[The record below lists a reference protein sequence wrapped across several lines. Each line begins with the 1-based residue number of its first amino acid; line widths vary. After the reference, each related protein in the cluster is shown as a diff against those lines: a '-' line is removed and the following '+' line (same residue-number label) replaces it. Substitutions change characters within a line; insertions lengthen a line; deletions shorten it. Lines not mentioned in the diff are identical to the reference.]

1 MQQLFVVGDGDSDA
15 EDQQGATVS
24 LLPTGRPVALAQRQ
38 RLLLRY
44 RRFNDLGDEAPLQP
58 QHLTDPVMAA
68 FTRWYCWRFGLQ
80 TRASNTRG
88 KVRITL
94 GTLAVEHARL
104 QLPFLV
110 DQALYPLLVASVR
123 VSIFLFQ
130 TS

>member
-1 MQQLFVVGDGDSDA
+1 MQVVGDVDSD
-15 EDQQGATVS
+15 EEVQQGATVS

-44 RRFNDLGDEAPLQP
+44 RGFNGLGDEAPLQP

-68 FTRWYCWRFGLQ
+68 FTRWYCWGFGLQ
-80 TRASNTRG
+80 TRASNTRA

-94 GTLAVEHARL
+94 GTLAVEHALL

-123 VSIFLFQ
+123 VSVFLF
-130 TS
+130 